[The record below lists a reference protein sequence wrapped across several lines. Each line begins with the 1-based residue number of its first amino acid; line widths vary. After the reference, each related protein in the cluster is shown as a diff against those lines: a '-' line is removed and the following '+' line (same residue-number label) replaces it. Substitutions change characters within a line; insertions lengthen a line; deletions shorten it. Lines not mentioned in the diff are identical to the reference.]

1 MSEPNEEKY
10 IGTCSRCEK
19 TSKEYEDEQKPY
31 DITICDDCY
40 KYICKINS
48 VPIKDVFIES

>member
-1 MSEPNEEKY
+1 MPEHNEEKF